1 MSRIKNVNTN
11 TNINRINI
19 NVPRQYRPRQPKKK
33 TVAQAEEAL
42 SQDENQ
48 DRQASYQTQGI
59 SINPNVYGFNTSP
72 INREVGIVETR
83 PETKT
88 AQTQTQ
94 TTKGRSMG
102 TSTRNMSTEP
112 IETQTDESLS
122 SVSPRMAVAEPI
134 PFKSTSVPVDKT
146 TLARR
151 YSEPEFS
158 FNRPSDFQDR
168 LSRQEG
174 FQPQSSFAPFYP
186 NHMRNIQKQG
196 RPDLDINLMARN
208 VREAYRGEEQI
219 VPFAKQAGGGSV
231 KDKILSIEETQP
243 TLVYSKAFEK
253 MPLEEALPP
262 AKKGKGGRPVGS
274 KNKPKPKAITTQTG
288 ESLLANVNTPREEIQ
303 SLGTQM
309 AEAQKA
315 KKAKKALRGKGLFDI
330 QED

>member
-48 DRQASYQTQGI
+48 DRQASYQSQGI

-83 PETKT
+83 PETRT

-94 TTKGRSMG
+94 ITKGRSMG

-112 IETQTDESLS
+112 METQTESIS
-122 SVSPRMAVAEPI
+122 SESPRMAVAEPI
-134 PFKSTSVPVDKT
+134 PFRSTSVPVNKG
-146 TLARR
+146 TLALG
-151 YSEPEFS
+151 YSEPQYS
-158 FNRPSDFQDR
+158 LNIPSDFQDR

-174 FQPQSSFAPFYP
+174 FQPSSHSSSYAPLYS
-186 NHMRNIQKQG
+186 NRMRDINKQG
-196 RPDLDINLMARN
+196 RADINMMARN
-208 VREAYRGEEQI
+208 VREAYRGKQEEQI
-219 VPFAKQAGGGSV
+219 VPFTKQLGTS
-231 KDKILSIEETQP
+231 SSYQQP
-243 TLVYSKAFEK
+243 IAFENV
-253 MPLEEALPP
+253 PLEEALPP

-274 KNKPKPKAITTQTG
+274 KNKPKPQKTEMITQTG
-288 ESLLANVNTPREEIQ
+288 ESLNPREPIATQTTPRP
-303 SLGTQM
+303 
-309 AEAQKA
+309 
-315 KKAKKALRGKGLFDI
+315 KKALRGKRLINMEEID
-330 QED
+330 